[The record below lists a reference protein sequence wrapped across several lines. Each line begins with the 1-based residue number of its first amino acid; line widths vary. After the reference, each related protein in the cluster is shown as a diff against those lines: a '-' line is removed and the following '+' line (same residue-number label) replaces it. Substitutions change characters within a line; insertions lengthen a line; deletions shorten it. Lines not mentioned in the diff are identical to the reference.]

1 MTIQTNLNSNRL
13 LSELG
18 LDTLRMYHLATT
30 AERKQKFY
38 KDSQGRVRIIKARP
52 SKKGILPMGESTIW
66 EKVRRGE
73 FPQPIKISPRITC
86 WRKSDIIEWLESK
99 Q

>member
-1 MTIQTNLNSNRL
+1 MTAQHNSILNPEYNLETVRIGQ
-13 LSELG
+13 LS
-18 LDTLRMYHLATT
+18 TT
-30 AERKQKFY
+30 AERKQRIY
-38 KDSQGRVRIIKARP
+38 KDRKGRTRIIKARP
-52 SKKGILPMGESTIW
+52 AKKGILPMGESTIW

-86 WRKSDIIEWLESK
+86 WRKSDIVEWLESK

>member
-1 MTIQTNLNSNRL
+1 MTTPQITSTNLHPHPESL
-13 LSELG
+13 LTIFDLSS
-18 LDTLRMYHLATT
+18 T
-30 AERKQKFY
+30 AERKERHF
-38 KDSQGRVRIIKARP
+38 KDGQGRTRIIKARP
-52 SKKGILPMGESTIW
+52 AKKGILPMGESTIW

-86 WRKSDIIEWLESK
+86 WRKSDIVEWLESK

>member
-1 MTIQTNLNSNRL
+1 MTSPQITNTDFHSDPNSL
-13 LSELG
+13 LTIFDLSS
-18 LDTLRMYHLATT
+18 T
-30 AERKQKFY
+30 AERKERRF
-38 KDSQGRVRIIKARP
+38 KDSQGRMRVVKARP
-52 SKKGILPMGESTIW
+52 AKKGILPMGESTIW